1 MKNHSIQYSI
11 QKQNQNIHSKNLFI
25 QNLNQII
32 HSKNLFIQKQNQII
46 HSKNYSFK
54 LDKTTQLEKTVR
66 NRQKGPVLTSKGAF
80 YSFFLWIT
88 HFFYSF
94 NNSFNRT
101 AKIFIQRIYSFKKD
115 PKLSIQRIHSFKKDP
130 KLFIQRIYSFKKIQ
144 NYSFKEN
151 IHSSEKWIIAQGY
164 WVIKA
169 GPYEGV
175 AVYCTVSCT
184 MHCAPWLNKR
194 GIEQCWTVL
203 LATPS

>member
-1 MKNHSIQYSI
+1 M
-11 QKQNQNIHSKNLFI
+11 
-25 QNLNQII
+25 
-32 HSKNLFIQKQNQII
+32 
-46 HSKNYSFK
+46 
-54 LDKTTQLEKTVR
+54 DKTTQLEKTVK

-151 IHSSEKWIIAQGY
+151 IHSSEKCIIAQGY
-164 WVIKA
+164 SCFLTNPDLGSQVHWTSTWDLLQR
-169 GPYEGV
+169 
-175 AVYCTVSCT
+175 CTQGSSTRSVKIRIIT
-184 MHCAPWLNKR
+184 MMAEIYRNSKGFINDMTFDNTSESR
-194 GIEQCWTVL
+194 GSGQVGGNFWST
-203 LATPS
+203 

>member
-1 MKNHSIQYSI
+1 M
-11 QKQNQNIHSKNLFI
+11 
-25 QNLNQII
+25 
-32 HSKNLFIQKQNQII
+32 
-46 HSKNYSFK
+46 
-54 LDKTTQLEKTVR
+54 DKTTQLEKTVK

-151 IHSSEKWIIAQGY
+151 IHSSEKCIIAQDY
-164 WVIKA
+164 KQVSTLENKILRKL
-169 GPYEGV
+169 GPRTNQFV
-175 AVYCTVSCT
+175 NFHSTHPT
-184 MHCAPWLNKR
+184 
-194 GIEQCWTVL
+194 
-203 LATPS
+203 

>member
-1 MKNHSIQYSI
+1 M
-11 QKQNQNIHSKNLFI
+11 
-25 QNLNQII
+25 
-32 HSKNLFIQKQNQII
+32 
-46 HSKNYSFK
+46 
-54 LDKTTQLEKTVR
+54 DKTTQLEKTVK

-151 IHSSEKWIIAQGY
+151 IHSSEKCIIAQGY
-164 WVIKA
+164 PPVSK
-169 GPYEGV
+169 V
-175 AVYCTVSCT
+175 AKNGCWSYNLGYFSTLGKKGT
-184 MHCAPWLNKR
+184 D
-194 GIEQCWTVL
+194 QC
-203 LATPS
+203 

>member
-1 MKNHSIQYSI
+1 M
-11 QKQNQNIHSKNLFI
+11 
-25 QNLNQII
+25 
-32 HSKNLFIQKQNQII
+32 
-46 HSKNYSFK
+46 
-54 LDKTTQLEKTVR
+54 DKTTQLEKTVK

-151 IHSSEKWIIAQGY
+151 IHSSEKCIIAQGY
-164 WVIKA
+164 
-169 GPYEGV
+169 PYQIHRW
-175 AVYCTVSCT
+175 CMITVTPCS
-184 MHCAPWLNKR
+184 P
-194 GIEQCWTVL
+194 ITVTTRSPTHL
-203 LATPS
+203 QFLQK

>member
-1 MKNHSIQYSI
+1 M
-11 QKQNQNIHSKNLFI
+11 
-25 QNLNQII
+25 
-32 HSKNLFIQKQNQII
+32 
-46 HSKNYSFK
+46 
-54 LDKTTQLEKTVR
+54 DKTTQLEKTVK

-151 IHSSEKWIIAQGY
+151 IHSSEKCIIAQGY
-164 WVIKA
+164 SA
-169 GPYEGV
+169 L
-175 AVYCTVSCT
+175 ACTEWAS
-184 MHCAPWLNKR
+184 HHPKLF
-194 GIEQCWTVL
+194 
-203 LATPS
+203 

>member
-1 MKNHSIQYSI
+1 M
-11 QKQNQNIHSKNLFI
+11 
-25 QNLNQII
+25 
-32 HSKNLFIQKQNQII
+32 
-46 HSKNYSFK
+46 
-54 LDKTTQLEKTVR
+54 DKTTQLEKTVK

-151 IHSSEKWIIAQGY
+151 IHSSEKCIIAQGY
-164 WVIKA
+164 CREVVHR
-169 GPYEGV
+169 PYLGV
-175 AVYCTVSCT
+175 LS
-184 MHCAPWLNKR
+184 
-194 GIEQCWTVL
+194 VL
-203 LATPS
+203 HLHKYFWRRTEPL